1 MTKKKTLNKKT
12 AKKKAPN
19 KKPKRNILK
28 TIAIWSLKGLSF
40 FLAFIIIFILLVYV
54 GLFGK
59 IPNESDLRKM
69 KTNTATVVYSSD
81 GKMIGKYYLQNRLT
95 IDNKDFSPNVI
106 NALVA
111 TEDSRFFEHK
121 GVDLISLGRVFT
133 RTILMGDRKQG
144 GGSTISQQLAKN
156 LFNRK
161 SFSILTVPV
170 NKIREVF
177 IAARLEK
184 TFNKDEILGLYL
196 NTVPFG
202 ENIYGIEVAA
212 NRFFGKTSS
221 ALNVPEAATLIGMLA
236 ANTAYNPRLHPERS
250 LQRRNIVIDRMF
262 ANNFITQEEAAKFKE
277 TPMKTSY
284 SRIDLH
290 FGPAPYFIEQVRL
303 EVEKILKENY
313 GTKYNIYTDGL
324 RIYTTLDAT
333 LQSYAVNAI
342 KNHTKYLQKTFEDH
356 WGKRDPWQNNPEIF
370 KSALRQSKRYKA
382 LKEKGLEENDILKE
396 LEKPVNMT
404 VFSHDG
410 EKIVSMSPIDSIKQS
425 LRTLHTGFMAMNP
438 KNGHVLAWEGG
449 INFRY
454 FQYDHVTAKR
464 QTGSTFKPIVFATA
478 IDKGYKPCEFIS
490 NERRVYQKYQNWSPA
505 NADDKYEGFYSIKGG
520 LIHSVNTIT
529 AEMINRTGVDDVI
542 NTARRMG
549 ITSDIPKF
557 PSIALGTADISL
569 YEMVTAY
576 SAFTNYGRAIKPV
589 ILLKIED
596 TESNLLYEAEE
607 NEPLKNAFYYET
619 SEMMIQILREVVEKG
634 TARSLRTTYGL
645 QGDYA
650 GKTGTT
656 QNNADGWFIGFT
668 PDIVA
673 GVWVGAE
680 NPAIHFRTLTLGQ
693 GAHTALP
700 IFAKFMQQAEKSP
713 KHNYF
718 RTNKFPLMEDYIIQA
733 LDCAD
738 FALEEPVTDDFWE
751 QIFGTG
757 KKDKKREQ
765 KSEDKHKNLLEM
777 MKEIFRK
784 K

>member
-1 MTKKKTLNKKT
+1 MTNKKNVS
-12 AKKKAPN
+12 KKS
-19 KKPKRNILK
+19 KRNIAK
-28 TIAIWSLKGLSF
+28 TVTILALKGLSF
-40 FLAFIIIFILLVYV
+40 FIAFVVIFIGLVYV

-59 IPNESDLRKM
+59 IPDESELRKM
-69 KTNTATVVYSSD
+69 KTNTATVVYSAD
-81 GKMIGKYYLQNRLT
+81 GKMIGKYYIQNRLT
-95 IDNKDFSPNVI
+95 IDNKSISPHVF

-121 GVDLISLGRVFT
+121 GVDLISVGRVFT
-133 RTILMGDRKQG
+133 RSILLGDRRQG

-156 LFNRK
+156 LFRRK
-161 SFSILTVPV
+161 SYSFLTVPV
-170 NKIREVF
+170 NKTREVF

-250 LQRRNIVIDRMF
+250 LQRRNTVLDRMY
-262 ANNFITQEEAAKFKE
+262 ASGFITEAEAANYKE
-277 TPMKTSY
+277 TPMKTAY

-333 LQSYAVNAI
+333 LQSFAVSAI

-356 WGKRDPWQNNPEIF
+356 WGKRDPWQNNPEVF
-370 KSALRQSKRYKA
+370 NSALRKSNRYKK
-382 LKEKGLEENDILKE
+382 LIEKGLNENDILVE

-410 EKIVSMSPIDSIKQS
+410 EKSVSMSPIDSIKQS

-478 IDKGYKPCEFIS
+478 IDKGYEPCEFIS

-505 NADDKYEGFYSIKGG
+505 NADDKYDGFYSIKGG

-529 AEMINRTGVDDVI
+529 AEMIDRTGVDDVI

-549 ITSDIPKF
+549 ITSDIPKL
-557 PSIALGTADISL
+557 PAIALGTADISL

-576 SAFTNYGRAIKPV
+576 SAFANYGRAIRPV
-589 ILLKIED
+589 ILLRIED
-596 TESNLLYEAEE
+596 SEGNLLYEAEE

-634 TARSLRTTYGL
+634 TAKSLRTTYGL

-680 NPAIHFRTLTLGQ
+680 NPAIHFRSLALGQ

-713 KHNYF
+713 NHRYIRNSS
-718 RTNKFPLMEDYIIQA
+718 FPPMEDYILQA
-733 LDCAD
+733 LNCAD
-738 FALEEPVTDDFWE
+738 FALYEPETDDFWE
-751 QIFGTG
+751 QIFGSG

-765 KSEDKHKNLLEM
+765 KSDDKHKNLLEM